1 MKKAHITCPY
11 CHAPAQL
18 RPASSIYGIHTK
30 DRAAKLYVCSRY
42 RVYLPV
48 STVVSE
54 VKKAYLPQP
63 CALAVEEIDTTISDL
78 GEVTTENAP
87 ISTQ

>member
-30 DRAAKLYVCSRY
+30 DRTAKLYVCSRY
-42 RVYLPV
+42 DRATKL
-48 STVVSE
+48 
-54 VKKAYLPQP
+54 
-63 CALAVEEIDTTISDL
+63 EEIGYSVMTMSPLLFQKINQAQ
-78 GEVTTENAP
+78 VTKLAA
-87 ISTQ
+87 